1 MSMNTLEIK
10 VTMVERSRTY
20 CNAVGYLKFFP
31 DVRVDDSRRAGICQ
45 HADRANN
52 GNTGGQRDDGTA
64 RATNGDDS
72 DDFTV
77 DILVTSTVTAMTKEG
92 EVTNAAGNV
101 KRSVAD
107 IHGDRG
113 GDVVCRRHVDLRRS
127 VADIHGDRG
136 GDVDFF
142 TCGRRFV
149 DSASFF
155 FRVSVR

>member
-20 CNAVGYLKFFP
+20 YNAVGYLKFYP

-77 DILVTSTVTAMTKEG
+77 DILVTSTVTTATVE
-92 EVTNAAGNV
+92 ETSTSSPVDAA
-101 KRSVAD
+101 SST
-107 IHGDRG
+107 
-113 GDVVCRRHVDLRRS
+113 LLPS
-127 VADIHGDRG
+127 S
-136 GDVDFF
+136 
-142 TCGRRFV
+142 
-149 DSASFF
+149 SASQ
-155 FRVSVR
+155 SVDITMAAESNTV